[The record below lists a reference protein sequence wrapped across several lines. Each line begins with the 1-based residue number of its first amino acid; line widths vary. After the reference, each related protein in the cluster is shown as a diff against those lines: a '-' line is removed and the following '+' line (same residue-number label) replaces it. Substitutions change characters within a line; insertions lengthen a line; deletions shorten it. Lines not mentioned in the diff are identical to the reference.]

1 MVNQKKDWLEEKA
14 ILLYGQIY
22 QYALAKVKEVEI
34 AEEIAQTVM
43 EVVIRKRNTL
53 KHPEAF
59 KRWVKVITINKI
71 RDHFRKLKRE
81 RTIYIWETDTA
92 EWIADIQ
99 DEEADILAHLQ
110 EREEVRSVLAALMR
124 LDEKYQ
130 TVLILHLIYEKTI
143 PEIAAEFQM
152 SYDTVKTRYRRG
164 IQLLR
169 ERCCQKAERRGKDEE
184 QKYT

>member
-1 MVNQKKDWLEEKA
+1 M
-14 ILLYGQIY
+14 
-22 QYALAKVKEVEI
+22 
-34 AEEIAQTVM
+34 
-43 EVVIRKRNTL
+43 
-53 KHPEAF
+53 
-59 KRWVKVITINKI
+59 ITTNKI
-71 RDHFRKLKRE
+71 RDYFRKLKRE
-81 RTIYIWETDTA
+81 RAIYIWETDTT

-110 EREEVRSVLAALMR
+110 EREEVQSVLAALMR
-124 LDEKYQ
+124 LDEKYR

-169 ERCCQKAERRGKDEE
+169 ERCCKKAVS
-184 QKYT
+184 YTHLDVYKRQLIKISWKSSGNKRNAVSDYNADTAFLFIGNLTYVLL

>member
-59 KRWVKVITINKI
+59 KRWVKVITTNKI

-81 RTIYIWETDTA
+81 RAIYIWETDTT

-110 EREEVRSVLAALMR
+110 ER
-124 LDEKYQ
+124 
-130 TVLILHLIYEKTI
+130 
-143 PEIAAEFQM
+143 
-152 SYDTVKTRYRRG
+152 
-164 IQLLR
+164 
-169 ERCCQKAERRGKDEE
+169 
-184 QKYT
+184 

>member
-59 KRWVKVITINKI
+59 KRWVKVITTNKTWAS
-71 RDHFRKLKRE
+71 F
-81 RTIYIWETDTA
+81 
-92 EWIADIQ
+92 
-99 DEEADILAHLQ
+99 
-110 EREEVRSVLAALMR
+110 
-124 LDEKYQ
+124 
-130 TVLILHLIYEKTI
+130 
-143 PEIAAEFQM
+143 P
-152 SYDTVKTRYRRG
+152 
-164 IQLLR
+164 
-169 ERCCQKAERRGKDEE
+169 KAEKRAGNLYLGNGHHRVDCRYSG
-184 QKYT
+184 

>member
-1 MVNQKKDWLEEKA
+1 M
-14 ILLYGQIY
+14 
-22 QYALAKVKEVEI
+22 
-34 AEEIAQTVM
+34 AE
-43 EVVIRKRNTL
+43 
-53 KHPEAF
+53 
-59 KRWVKVITINKI
+59 
-71 RDHFRKLKRE
+71 
-81 RTIYIWETDTA
+81 
-92 EWIADIQ
+92 
-99 DEEADILAHLQ
+99 
-110 EREEVRSVLAALMR
+110 LMR

>member
-59 KRWVKVITINKI
+59 KRWVKVITTNKI

-81 RTIYIWETDTA
+81 RESI
-92 EWIADIQ
+92 
-99 DEEADILAHLQ
+99 
-110 EREEVRSVLAALMR
+110 
-124 LDEKYQ
+124 
-130 TVLILHLIYEKTI
+130 
-143 PEIAAEFQM
+143 F
-152 SYDTVKTRYRRG
+152 
-164 IQLLR
+164 
-169 ERCCQKAERRGKDEE
+169 GKRTP
-184 QKYT
+184 QSGLPIFRMKKPIF